1 MSLTI
6 SIGGTDKTADVRW
19 REVSFVESAFRGE
32 VGSGTMTIDDAV
44 GTYIPP
50 GLKAITVDESTA
62 SPTRVFTGYI
72 AERSAM
78 RGPMAPGQRQW
89 RVAIEDI
96 NARLDDRLLIGDDA
110 NRDPETDRARI
121 QWLIGTDAMDGISM
135 GVLKPALD
143 NVNMNKT
150 DYRGKRPRD
159 VLEDCAQKSGANF
172 FLYNHGSGTLL
183 FYDLGANNEL
193 SSSVYISDVA
203 TDVNNTTVFAPM
215 NPMLEYDP
223 SRVYSRIRVRYKNG
237 TAYAHD
243 GVVGSNFRIREMYK
257 RYMRVKDYD
266 KAVEQAEKW
275 LEQASTESRSLSLS
289 VMVSAANVNVI
300 RAGERVSVKLT
311 RQGFTGYEWWRVTR
325 RSVVQRSDDLYELQ
339 LEFRDKIKPTRFRD
353 GPDVSVDEEFSTATD
368 ASTPDAPGVTLDADG
383 IVVRGGSISVTNG
396 SGTVIIDG
404 TSDFFSIVAS
414 GTLTLPR
421 TSLKGQT
428 YQSISVTTGIAYDP
442 ASMFFAKTASKDG
455 KGNWAQPLPEMALS
469 ASGTILR
476 MVTGRARH
484 VENTA
489 GTSAKTQVQVMRF
502 TSSPPED
509 AITVRYYVLQKTAI

>member
-62 SPTRVFTGYI
+62 SPARVFTGYI

-89 RVAIEDI
+89 RVSIEDI

-110 NRDPETDRARI
+110 NRGPETDRARI
-121 QWLIGTDAMDGISM
+121 NWLIGTDAMNGISM
-135 GVLKPALD
+135 GVLKPASD
-143 NVNMNKT
+143 NVDMNKT

-183 FYDLGANNEL
+183 FYDLGGNNEL

-223 SRVYSRIRVRYKNG
+223 TRVYSRIRVRYKNG
-237 TAYAHD
+237 TAYAHN
-243 GVVGSNFRIREMYK
+243 GLIGSNFRIREMYK
-257 RYMRVKDYD
+257 RYMRIKDYD
-266 KAVEQAEKW
+266 KAVQQAEKW

-383 IVVRGGSISVTNG
+383 VVVRGGSISVTNG
-396 SGTVIIDG
+396 NGTVIIDG
-404 TSDFFSIVAS
+404 SSDFFSIVAS
-414 GTLTLPR
+414 GTLTIPR

-428 YQSISVTTGIAYDP
+428 YQSVAVTTGLAYDP
-442 ASMFFAKTASKDG
+442 ASLFFARTASKDG
-455 KGNWAQPLPEMALS
+455 KGNWAQPLPEMSVS

-484 VENTA
+484 VENTS
-489 GTSAKTQVQVMRF
+489 GTSARTQVQVVRF

-509 AITVRYYVLQKTAI
+509 AVTVRYYILQKTSI